1 MANESIGIEM
11 ILTLDT
17 KLTAQIF
24 LEWRASFDVEIQDS
38 LKQKTNSH
46 IGKIRLQLVDENS
59 RIKASE
65 ELKKKRELKKF
76 GKAIPIEIKL
86 QRDKEAK
93 QLKESIKELRREAE
107 DGRLINNFR
116 KRLVKWIKGPVVFY
130 KPMSCQCLDQV
141 IQGVEPEIEIIE
153 VDDEGDLE
161 LDERIRYNEALAK
174 LFEVIWR
181 LLDKFKAIEGTV
193 NILDLPIWACVWPMV
208 DGVIEIVPEKKVGT
222 VRGLVHK
229 CKWP

>member
-116 KRLVKWIKGPVVFY
+116 KRLVKWIKGPV
-130 KPMSCQCLDQV
+130 

-208 DGVIEIVPEKKVGT
+208 DGVIEIVPEKKLFD
-222 VRGLVHK
+222 GLWSLWDK
-229 CKWP
+229 DEALYRAD